1 MKNTLTDSSDDGI
14 SGIML
19 RRVMKAWGEGK
30 NARQISTETGLPIAV
45 VYRYLKLGQKP
56 IVKKKLKN
64 DSRQDNF

>member
-1 MKNTLTDSSDDGI
+1 MHNIPIDSSDDG

-30 NARQISTETGLPIAV
+30 TVRQISAETGLPIAL

-56 IVKKKLKN
+56 IVKR
-64 DSRQDNF
+64 S